1 MQRTKTERAA
11 WPRSTYDRAL
21 AELAR
26 EHARAK
32 AAPVA
37 ARRAV
42 TDAQERPASSPS
54 SAQTRADVAA

>member
-1 MQRTKTERAA
+1 MQRTKTEGTA
-11 WPRSTYDRAL
+11 WLRSTYDRAL

-32 AAPVA
+32 AAPAA

-42 TDAQERPASSPS
+42 TDTQERTASCPS
-54 SAQTRADVAA
+54 SAETPADVAA